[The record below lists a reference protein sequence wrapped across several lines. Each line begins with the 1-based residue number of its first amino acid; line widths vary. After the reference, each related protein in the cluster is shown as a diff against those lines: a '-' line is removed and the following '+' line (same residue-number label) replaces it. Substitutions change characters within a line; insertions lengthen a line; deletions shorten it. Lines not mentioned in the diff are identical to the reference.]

1 MPAKYHAKIK
11 SYWKLPRG
19 VSNRLAGLQWVADY
33 GDSEGVLYFA
43 DDDNTYDANLFTDV
57 KYIDE
62 TKGRITFTQTLVVVS
77 LDS

>member
-1 MPAKYHAKIK
+1 M
-11 SYWKLPRG
+11 
-19 VSNRLAGLQWVADY
+19 ADY